1 MLSSVLRSEQAIK
14 VNIQIMRIFTRF
26 KDLLADNL
34 NLYLEIGKVKKK
46 IANQDQNIELVFS
59 YLDEI
64 IKKKEK
70 SIKKIGF
77 RRSDEG
83 D

>member
-1 MLSSVLRSEQAIK
+1 MIVILPDQ
-14 VNIQIMRIFTRF
+14 Q
-26 KDLLADNL
+26 
-34 NLYLEIGKVKKK
+34 YLEIEKIKKK

-64 IKKKEK
+64 IRKKEK

-83 D
+83 N